1 MCLLRE
7 HHPPSLG
14 PNGLAPGPNVPG
26 RSAKWEVGSQNGNI
40 FIFDLES
47 YKVEEIFTGEHSTPV
62 LGCDW
67 DPTWGSR
74 LATIDQ
80 MGSLLIWE

>member
-1 MCLLRE
+1 MKKIATLEHQDLLI
-7 HHPPSLG
+7 PSGCHFGLSY
-14 PNGLAPGPNVPG
+14 NGKYL
-26 RSAKWEVGSQNGNI
+26 SVGSQNGNI